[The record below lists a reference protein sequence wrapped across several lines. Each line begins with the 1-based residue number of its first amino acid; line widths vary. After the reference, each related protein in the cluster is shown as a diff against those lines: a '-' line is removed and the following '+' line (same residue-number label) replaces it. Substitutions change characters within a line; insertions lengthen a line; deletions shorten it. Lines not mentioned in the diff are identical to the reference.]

1 MLDLNLDEYNPE
13 AVETAVRGGGL
24 IAPGNWPAKLIGC
37 EDRTAQSTGNTGS
50 ELTFEIADGPFKG
63 STVKDTVWSGDKP
76 ALKNRQLLFAN
87 RLGLVTESKDPA
99 TGKPKYKLAKPSQD
113 FAHCVGATVVIKTVQ
128 EKYERRD
135 GGEGTSVKLA
145 FDGIFR
151 EGEAEIGPALVGQP
165 AKGKAETKSNL
176 AEEI

>member
-13 AVETAVRGGGL
+13 AVETSVRSGGQVP
-24 IAPGNWPAKLIGC
+24 PGHWPAKLIGC
-37 EDRTAQSTGNTGS
+37 SDKTSREGRGGS
-50 ELTFEIADGPFKG
+50 ELVFEITGGPHAGAK
-63 STVKDTVWSGDKP
+63 VKDTVWSGDKP

-99 TGKPKYKLAKPSQD
+99 TGKAKYKLAKPSQD
-113 FAHCVGATVVIKTVQ
+113 FAHCVGAEVIIKTVH

-135 GGEGTSVKLA
+135 GGEGTSVKLDFA
-145 FDGIFR
+145 GIFR
-151 EGEAEIGPALVGQP
+151 PGEVEIGPSLVGHP
-165 AKGKAETKSNL
+165 KGKAEPAKSNL